1 MRRDGTPQPDHA
13 APQDLAAKV
22 SDLTARIERLEA
34 AEGARLLSL
43 NETAARLGI
52 HRTTLYDRVNRGEI
66 PTMRVGKRQRVPA
79 SWVADTLAAAISD
92 MQARADQTTAEL
104 QASA

>member
-1 MRRDGTPQPDHA
+1 MGRHGPEAVDHTGSELASEVA
-13 APQDLAAKV
+13 ALR
-22 SDLTARIERLEA
+22 ARIERIEA

-52 HRTTLYDRVNRGEI
+52 HRTTLYDRVKRGEI
-66 PTMRVGKRQRVPA
+66 PTMRVGKRHRVPA
-79 SWVADTLAAAISD
+79 SWVADTLAAAIAD
-92 MQARADQTTAEL
+92 MQARADLTTAEL